1 MKSKSEKIG
10 IILFMLPA
18 LVLFGLFF
26 IYPVI
31 SVILASFTKW
41 NGISAPVFTG
51 LRNYRL
57 LFEDPVFIRS
67 LKNSGIWA
75 LAAACIQ
82 VPLAAIA
89 ALILAA
95 KPRGWKSF
103 RVIYFLPH
111 VISGVA
117 IAMLWSSIYNSE
129 YGLLNK
135 ILQMFGKGSLARN
148 WLGNL
153 NTAFPSILIYWLLY
167 MGYYMV
173 IILADINSIPS
184 SYYEAASIDGATAIQ
199 SAWYITI
206 PSITPISLCTCM
218 TLAMVY
224 GLRQF
229 EQVFVLT
236 GGGPANRTS
245 VLVIYLYQQM
255 KNNAYGLSSAA
266 GVVLIVIG
274 SVMILI
280 LRKLIA
286 VITRETL

>member
-18 LVLFGLFF
+18 LVLFGVFF

-75 LAAACIQ
+75 LAAACVQ

-89 ALILAA
+89 ALILAT

-135 ILQMFGKGSLARN
+135 ILQMLGKGSLARN

-153 NTAFPSILIYWLLY
+153 NTALPSILIYWLLY

-206 PSITPISLCTCM
+206 PSITPVSLCTCM

-229 EQVFVLT
+229 EQTFVLT
-236 GGGPANRTS
+236 SGGPANRTS

-280 LRKLIA
+280 LRKLVA
-286 VITRETL
+286 AATR